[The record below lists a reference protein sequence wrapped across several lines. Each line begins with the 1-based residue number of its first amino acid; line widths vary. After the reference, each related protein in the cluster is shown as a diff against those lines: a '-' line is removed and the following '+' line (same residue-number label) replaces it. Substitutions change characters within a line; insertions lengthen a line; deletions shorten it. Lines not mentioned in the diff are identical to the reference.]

1 MYTRGSGMGELQ
13 VPDLYPIISMYQDLE
28 RRPPSVAVLVTG
40 DGAGFD
46 KGEGL
51 GATLRDMYTAG
62 WKVELIAWVHC
73 VNRFIKQWVKSN
85 GIFVPLDDFYLS
97 ITFLEPGPNGESARH
112 PCALDFSKR
121 PME

>member
-1 MYTRGSGMGELQ
+1 M
-13 VPDLYPIISMYQDLE
+13 
-28 RRPPSVAVLVTG
+28 AVLVTG

-46 KGEGL
+46 KGEDL

-62 WKVELIAWVHC
+62 WKVELISWVHC
-73 VNRFIKQWVKSN
+73 VNRFLKQWVKST